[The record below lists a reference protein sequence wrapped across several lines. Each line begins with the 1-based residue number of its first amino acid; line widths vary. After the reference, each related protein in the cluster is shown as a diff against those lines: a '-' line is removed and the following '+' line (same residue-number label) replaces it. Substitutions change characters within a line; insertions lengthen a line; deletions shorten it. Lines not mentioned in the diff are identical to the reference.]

1 MILFSIAGFSFLF
14 AVMDPVDNSIKYV
27 FHAFG
32 VADLIFQTIF
42 AVYTFSSFDCVSYQQ
57 PTFFVKSVSE
67 RERER
72 ERENRESRGKRE
84 EGDSL
89 HNCLTSKFQFKPYWS
104 NWWPLASSYVGRL
117 MTSPK
122 TCY

>member
-1 MILFSIAGFSFLF
+1 MAKQNLCLIIFSIAGFSFLF

-32 VADLIFQTIF
+32 VADLIFQTVF

-72 ERENRESRGKRE
+72 TERAGGRGRRE
-84 EGDSL
+84 
-89 HNCLTSKFQFKPYWS
+89 TSFITVSPQSF
-104 NWWPLASSYVGRL
+104 NSSHTGLIGGHLQAL
-117 MTSPK
+117 MWAGP
-122 TCY
+122 